1 MLQKEDFYKRKQ
13 YTEKKFRQDLFVVL
27 IQLCGIF
34 EFEMH
39 FDLCSIC
46 YFNII
51 VIIEK
56 LLSREHGIVLNM
68 LALDVYKMHVSC
80 LFHDICLF
88 YHLYVRKMH
97 VLCLLIF
104 LQEVSSVAFGFE
116 EKLEITMQ
124 ICCVVFQLVRI
135 NSEISQLKAKN

>member
-1 MLQKEDFYKRKQ
+1 
-13 YTEKKFRQDLFVVL
+13 
-27 IQLCGIF
+27 
-34 EFEMH
+34 
-39 FDLCSIC
+39 
-46 YFNII
+46 
-51 VIIEK
+51 
-56 LLSREHGIVLNM
+56 
-68 LALDVYKMHVSC
+68 
-80 LFHDICLF
+80 
-88 YHLYVRKMH
+88 MH